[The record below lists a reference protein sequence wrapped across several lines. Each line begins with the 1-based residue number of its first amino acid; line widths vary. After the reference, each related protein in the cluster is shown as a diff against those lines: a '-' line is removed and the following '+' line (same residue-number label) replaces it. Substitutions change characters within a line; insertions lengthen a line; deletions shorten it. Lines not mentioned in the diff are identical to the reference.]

1 MANYL
6 VLSSTRSPLRY
17 HTCVSIIVPFK
28 TATKV
33 FSTRLACGSSVTKN
47 NQGLDEIVVQ
57 GDVSDDIYDIIL
69 ETWPEVPEESLEFVE
84 DKKKK

>member
-1 MANYL
+1 MFL
-6 VLSSTRSPLRY
+6 
-17 HTCVSIIVPFK
+17 IVPFK

-57 GDVSDDIYDIIL
+57 GDVSEDIYDIIL